1 MDRIV
6 VIAIRAAI
14 TMLGLDE
21 SVTVTAIDAQDTIWL
36 RDDRTQV
43 GARWCL
49 VENNSHFLVIH
60 NGRSLQYRIDLSD
73 PNSIKDLATA
83 IDDALMTTRMFLPDE
98 D

>member
-6 VIAIRAAI
+6 IIAIKAAV

-21 SVTVTAIDAQDTIWL
+21 HIAVTAIDAQDTVWI
-36 RDDRTQV
+36 RDDRTTV
-43 GARWCL
+43 GARWVL
-49 VENNSHFLVIH
+49 VENSTHFLTIH
-60 NGRSLQYRIDLSD
+60 NGRSLQYKIDLSD
-73 PNSIKDLATA
+73 PESIKDLAKA